1 MQAFARSRHR
11 RDDSAPIGYA
21 AGAWAIS
28 RRCRCSCGS
37 TSPFSWFSRQAGW
50 AFSPG
55 RVATLVAALGVH
67 LTDHHSLDLAITALE
82 AAVLAWYLYVA
93 LGTVFGLSMLRRLL
107 TVPAL
112 VAALY
117 VILKAYNVVVFAVTM
132 YSI

>member
-1 MQAFARSRHR
+1 
-11 RDDSAPIGYA
+11 
-21 AGAWAIS
+21 
-28 RRCRCSCGS
+28 
-37 TSPFSWFSRQAGW
+37 
-50 AFSPG
+50 
-55 RVATLVAALGVH
+55 
-67 LTDHHSLDLAITALE
+67 
-82 AAVLAWYLYVA
+82 VLAWYLYVA